1 MVSDPDR
8 CLRDI
13 AANGSFLRESAG
25 TASTVVD
32 TPSLFLLTDRQIK
45 SAGTGTGEESL
56 SIAIN
61 ELAVSK
67 RPDFPPV
74 LFAWDVCDADIR
86 AADYAYE

>member
-1 MVSDPDR
+1 VSTTVLAVPADSRKNEP
-8 CLRDI
+8 L
-13 AANGSFLRESAG
+13 AAISRKHLSGSE
-25 TASTVVD
+25 
-32 TPSLFLLTDRQIK
+32 P
-45 SAGTGTGEESL
+45 AGTGTGEESL